1 MERPYK
7 HYITRHPAALSHL
20 QSLPQTP
27 AFTAYLSQTKTAVSS
42 LTHAWDLPSL
52 LIKPVQR
59 LLKYPLLLAAIMDET
74 SDTHTDKENL
84 RIARLNMEE
93 VARNVNEGRRRAE
106 VVKEVLSSKKKPAA
120 VNVAVN
126 VTRMKS
132 LRHAVVPGKPPLSSM
147 QDANGEAVQ
156 VERMQVE
163 LKRTEQFAQQFAK
176 DIVEW
181 ARTMSGVVRTLR
193 MWATSFGKVI
203 GLSPEQGSEAFDA
216 FMAVVQQQLM
226 PLCCRL
232 EEDISGRLM
241 KELAHLL
248 ATMDQPRKLLAS
260 MNEQEPLHYHL
271 LNMNVSAKNRPAP
284 SLLSASTNY
293 LALRGQL
300 AAELPSYL
308 TLLHRGLGLFVR
320 KLAAVQAE
328 FWRDV
333 RDRWA
338 DLWEM
343 LRVEGE
349 MNAGHQ
355 ETLSVWQARW
365 ADVDEIM
372 SSLNINQTKKLY
384 GEHGGKTGM
393 HAAAQ
398 QPGYVVEPAV
408 KKPQAVANTIA
419 NFDPYV
425 IGPFVSSPFPLTPTR
440 KSRARGSS
448 DASGSG
454 LAYAQSYAQSKKSLA
469 KKPSHD
475 DTIAQPSPPHKP
487 EKKLQKKREEEP
499 FEFVVSPGNAGMA
512 MPLTGVHSRPGTIPR
527 TKSMPLPV
535 ERSVSFRSSAS
546 SKTLVG
552 SEAWDSATRRYSQE
566 LQQQQQQQPN
576 EEGNRGRASKKATLR
591 RKFTDKQHSSS
602 RQRSGSRS
610 TRTSFFD
617 EILPDSPTL
626 PSPPPPPPLPS
637 HTRNSHRDT
646 WVTRQAKYMCQ
657 VVHPCHPPA
666 AVSYFSFP
674 FFTLAEGDI
683 YQVLQEAGHPSI
695 HPKLPLYVDDGE
707 DCLLLCRDEEG
718 NVGWALAS
726 FLAPVSN

>member
-7 HYITRHPAALSHL
+7 HYITRHPAALTHL
-20 QSLPQTP
+20 QSLPQTL
-27 AFTAYLSQTKTAVSS
+27 ALTTYLTQTRSAASS
-42 LTHAWDLPSL
+42 LSHAWDLSSL

-59 LLKYPLLLAAIMDET
+59 LLKYPLLLAAIIEET
-74 SDTHTDKENL
+74 PDGHLDKENL
-84 RIARLNMEE
+84 RCARLKMEE

-106 VVKEVLSSKKKPAA
+106 VVKEVLSAKKKPV

-132 LRHAVVPGKPPLSSM
+132 LRHAVAVGKPGGAVASV
-147 QDANGEAVQ
+147 QDANGEAKQ
-156 VERMQVE
+156 VEKMYIE
-163 LKRTEQFAQQFAK
+163 LKQTEHFAQQFAK

-181 ARTMSGVVRTLR
+181 AKSMSDVVRTLR
-193 MWATSFGKVI
+193 TWAISFGKVI
-203 GLSPEQGSEAFDA
+203 GLSQEQGSEAFDA
-216 FMAVVQQQLM
+216 FVAVVEQQLM

-232 EEDISGRLM
+232 EEDVAGRLM

-271 LNMNVSAKNRPAP
+271 LTMNVSAKNRPAP
-284 SLLSASTNY
+284 ALLSASTNY

-300 AAELPSYL
+300 AAELPNYL
-308 TLLHRGLGLFVR
+308 VLLHRGLGIFVR
-320 KLAAVQAE
+320 KLAGIQAE

-355 ETLSVWQARW
+355 ETLCVWQARW
-365 ADVDEIM
+365 GDVDEVM
-372 SSLNINQTKKLY
+372 GALSINQPKKLY
-384 GEHGGKTGM
+384 PEKVGTQPYAHPQTYISVDNVTPPTKKAQTAVNNLIALEHFQVM
-393 HAAAQ
+393 A
-398 QPGYVVEPAV
+398 
-408 KKPQAVANTIA
+408 
-419 NFDPYV
+419 
-425 IGPFVSSPFPLTPTR
+425 PFAVSSPFPLTPSR
-440 KSRARGSS
+440 KARARGSS
-448 DASGSG
+448 DASGSAP
-454 LAYAQSYAQSKKSLA
+454 AYALSYAQSKKSLS
-469 KKPSHD
+469 KKASHD
-475 DTIAQPSPPHKP
+475 DPMLPPSKP
-487 EKKLQKKREEEP
+487 EKTKLQKKRGED
-499 FEFVVSPGNAGMA
+499 FELVANPGSVAIVVQSQPG
-512 MPLTGVHSRPGTIPR
+512 SIPR
-527 TKSMPLPV
+527 TKSMPLPA
-535 ERSVSFRSSAS
+535 ERTVSYRSSAS

-552 SEAWDSATRRYSQE
+552 SEGDSARNSQE
-566 LQQQQQQQPN
+566 LQQQQQQLQD
-576 EEGNRGRASKKATLR
+576 EGNRGRASKKVSLR
-591 RKFTDKQHSSS
+591 RKFTDKQQSSTS

-610 TRTSFFD
+610 NRTSLD
-617 EILPDSPTL
+617 EAHPDSPTL
-626 PSPPPPPPLPS
+626 PPHPPPPPLPS
-637 HTRNSHRDT
+637 YTRNSHRDS

-657 VVHPCHPPA
+657 VVHACHPPA

-674 FFTLAEGDI
+674 FFTLMEGEI

>member
-7 HYITRHPAALSHL
+7 HYITRHPAALTHL

-27 AFTAYLSQTKTAVSS
+27 ALTAYLAQTQSAASS
-42 LTHAWDLPSL
+42 LSHAWDLSSL

-59 LLKYPLLLAAIMDET
+59 LLKYPLLLAAIIEET
-74 SDTHTDKENL
+74 PDGHTDKENL
-84 RIARLNMEE
+84 RSARLKMEE
-93 VARNVNEGRRRAE
+93 VARNVNEERRRAE
-106 VVKEVLSSKKKPAA
+106 VVKEVLSAKKKPV

-132 LRHAVVPGKPPLSSM
+132 LRHAVAVGKPGGAVASV
-147 QDANGEAVQ
+147 QDVNGEAKQ
-156 VERMQVE
+156 VEKMHVE
-163 LKRTEQFAQQFAK
+163 LKQAEHFAQQFAK

-181 ARTMSGVVRTLR
+181 AKSMSGVVRTLR
-193 MWATSFGKVI
+193 VWAVSFGKVI

-216 FMAVVQQQLM
+216 FVAVVEQQLM
-226 PLCCRL
+226 PLCCKL
-232 EEDISGRLM
+232 EEEVAGRLM

-271 LNMNVSAKNRPAP
+271 LTMNVSAKNRPAP
-284 SLLSASTNY
+284 ALLAASTNY

-308 TLLHRGLGLFVR
+308 VLLHRGLGTFVR
-320 KLAAVQAE
+320 KLAGVQAE

-365 ADVDEIM
+365 VDVDEIM
-372 SSLNINQTKKLY
+372 GALNINQAKKLY
-384 GEHGGKTGM
+384 PEPGMKAGTHVYSHSQTHVSMENMTPPTKKTQTM
-393 HAAAQ
+393 
-398 QPGYVVEPAV
+398 VNTLTSLEPFQV
-408 KKPQAVANTIA
+408 MT
-419 NFDPYV
+419 
-425 IGPFVSSPFPLTPTR
+425 PFAVSSPFPLAPSR
-440 KSRARGSS
+440 KARTRGSS
-448 DASGSG
+448 DASGSAP
-454 LAYAQSYAQSKKSLA
+454 AYVQSYAQSKKSLLNKA
-469 KKPSHD
+469 SHED
-475 DTIAQPSPPHKP
+475 AVLPHCKP
-487 EKKLQKKREEEP
+487 EKAKLQKKRGED
-499 FEFVVSPGNAGMA
+499 FELVASPGNAGIPTTVA
-512 MPLTGVHSRPGTIPR
+512 QSQPGSIPR
-527 TKSMPLPV
+527 MKSMPLPA
-535 ERSVSFRSSAS
+535 ERTVSYRSSAS

-552 SEAWDSATRRYSQE
+552 SEGDSARNSQE
-566 LQQQQQQQPN
+566 LQQQQQPQTQD
-576 EEGNRGRASKKATLR
+576 EGNRGRASKKVSLR
-591 RKFTDKQHSSS
+591 RKFTDKQQSSTS

-610 TRTSFFD
+610 NRTSFD
-617 EILPDSPTL
+617 EVHPDSPTL
-626 PSPPPPPPLPS
+626 PTLPPPPPLPS
-637 HTRNSHRDT
+637 YTRNSHRDS

-657 VVHPCHPPA
+657 VVHACHPPA

-674 FFTLAEGDI
+674 FFTLTEGEI

-726 FLAPVSN
+726 FLAPVSS

>member
-7 HYITRHPAALSHL
+7 QYITRHSAALTHL

-27 AFTAYLSQTKTAVSS
+27 ALTAYLTQTQSAASS
-42 LTHAWDLPSL
+42 LTHAWDLSSL

-59 LLKYPLLLAAIMDET
+59 LLKYPLLLAAILEET
-74 SDTHTDKENL
+74 PDMHSDKENL
-84 RIARLNMEE
+84 RCARLKMEE

-106 VVKEVLSSKKKPAA
+106 VVKEVLSAKKKPT

-132 LRHAVVPGKPPLSSM
+132 LRHAVAVGKPGAAAGV
-147 QDANGEAVQ
+147 QDANGEAKQ
-156 VERMQVE
+156 VEKMHIE
-163 LKRTEQFAQQFAK
+163 LKQAEQFAQQFAK

-181 ARTMSGVVRTLR
+181 AKSMSGVVRMLR
-193 MWATSFGKVI
+193 VWAISFGKVI
-203 GLSPEQGSEAFDA
+203 GLSSEQGSEAFDA
-216 FMAVVQQQLM
+216 FVAVVEQQLM
-226 PLCCRL
+226 PLCCKL
-232 EEDISGRLM
+232 EEDIAGRLM

-284 SLLSASTNY
+284 ALLAASTNY

-308 TLLHRGLGLFVR
+308 VLLHRGLGVFVR
-320 KLAAVQAE
+320 KLAGVQAE

-365 ADVDEIM
+365 GDVDEVM
-372 SSLNINQTKKLY
+372 GALNINQAKKLY
-384 GEHGGKTGM
+384 SEPSPVKAGTHAYAQSQSHMSMENTTPPGK
-393 HAAAQ
+393 
-398 QPGYVVEPAV
+398 
-408 KKPQAVANTIA
+408 KSQAVVNTIA
-419 NFDPYV
+419 SLE
-425 IGPFVSSPFPLTPTR
+425 PFQVMTPFSVSSPFPLAPSR
-440 KSRARGSS
+440 KARARGSS
-448 DASGSG
+448 DASSSAP
-454 LAYAQSYAQSKKSLA
+454 AYAQSSPQSKKSLA
-469 KKPSHD
+469 KKASHD
-475 DTIAQPSPPHKP
+475 DPVLPHGKP
-487 EKKLQKKREEEP
+487 EKTKLQKKRGEE
-499 FEFVVSPGNAGMA
+499 FEFVTSPGSAAITTTVAQSQPGM
-512 MPLTGVHSRPGTIPR
+512 IPR
-527 TKSMPLPV
+527 TKSMPLPA
-535 ERSVSFRSSAS
+535 ERTVSYRSSAS

-552 SEAWDSATRRYSQE
+552 SEGDSARNSQE
-566 LQQQQQQQPN
+566 VQQQPQD
-576 EEGNRGRASKKATLR
+576 EGNRGRASKKASLR
-591 RKFTDKQHSSS
+591 RKFTDKQQSSTS

-610 TRTSFFD
+610 NRTSFD
-617 EILPDSPTL
+617 DAHPDSPTL
-626 PSPPPPPPLPS
+626 PTPPPPPPLPTY
-637 HTRNSHRDT
+637 TRNSHRDS

-657 VVHPCHPPA
+657 VVHACHPPA

-674 FFTLAEGDI
+674 FFTLTEGDI

>member
-1 MERPYK
+1 MY
-7 HYITRHPAALSHL
+7 YITRHSAALTHL

-27 AFTAYLSQTKTAVSS
+27 ALTAYLAQTQSAASS
-42 LTHAWDLPSL
+42 LTHAWDLSSL

-59 LLKYPLLLAAIMDET
+59 LLKYPLLLAAILDET
-74 SDTHTDKENL
+74 PDGHSDKENL
-84 RIARLNMEE
+84 RCSRLRMEE

-106 VVKEVLSSKKKPAA
+106 VVKEVLSAKKKPA

-132 LRHAVVPGKPPLSSM
+132 LRYAVKPGVTAVM
-147 QDANGEAVQ
+147 QDANGEAAQ
-156 VERMQVE
+156 VDRMQVE
-163 LKRTEQFAQQFAK
+163 LKQAEQFAQQFAK

-181 ARTMSGVVRTLR
+181 AKSMSGVVRMLR
-193 MWATSFGKVI
+193 AWAISFSKVI
-203 GLSPEQGSEAFDA
+203 GLSPEMGSEAFDA
-216 FMAVVQQQLM
+216 FMAVVEQQLM
-226 PLCCRL
+226 PLCCKL
-232 EEDISGRLM
+232 EEDVAGRLM

-271 LNMNVSAKNRPAP
+271 LTMNVSAKNRPAP
-284 SLLSASTNY
+284 SLLAASTNY

-300 AAELPSYL
+300 AAELPRYL
-308 TLLHRGLGLFVR
+308 VLLHRGLGMFVR
-320 KLAAVQAE
+320 KLAGVQAE

-355 ETLSVWQARW
+355 ETLNVWQTRW
-365 ADVDEIM
+365 GDVDEVM
-372 SSLNINQTKKLY
+372 GALNINQRKKLY
-384 GEHGGKTGM
+384 AESAVRAATHTQGVENTNTTPPGKKNQAMLSTL
-393 HAAAQ
+393 ATLEAAQ
-398 QPGYVVEPAV
+398 IVG
-408 KKPQAVANTIA
+408 
-419 NFDPYV
+419 PYS
-425 IGPFVSSPFPLTPTR
+425 VSSPFPLTPTR
-440 KSRARGSS
+440 KARSRGSS
-448 DASGSG
+448 DASGS
-454 LAYAQSYAQSKKSLA
+454 AFAYAQSKKSLA
-469 KKPSHD
+469 KKSSHD
-475 DTIAQPSPPHKP
+475 ETVLPHGKLEKSP
-487 EKKLQKKREEEP
+487 KLQKTGEEF
-499 FEFVVSPGNAGMA
+499 FEFVTSPAASVTTTGAKSQPGM
-512 MPLTGVHSRPGTIPR
+512 IPR
-527 TKSMPLPV
+527 TKSMPLPA
-535 ERSVSFRSSAS
+535 ERTVSYRSFAS
-546 SKTLVG
+546 SKALVG
-552 SEAWDSATRRYSQE
+552 SEGDGTRNSQE
-566 LQQQQQQQPN
+566 LLQQQD
-576 EEGNRGRASKKATLR
+576 EGNRGRASKKLTLR
-591 RKFTDKQHSSS
+591 RKFTDKQSSTS

-610 TRTSFFD
+610 NRTSFG
-617 EILPDSPTL
+617 EVHPDSPTL
-626 PSPPPPPPLPS
+626 PMPPPLPPLPS
-637 HTRNSHRDT
+637 YSRNNHRDS

-657 VVHPCHPPA
+657 VVHACHPPA

-674 FFTLAEGDI
+674 FFTLMEGEI